1 LDEVGIQV
9 PFPHRLLLIRNADGG
24 PDEGAIAAFARLPVE
39 REGELGLGAH
49 GAANPANSGN
59 QSPKA

>member
-1 LDEVGIQV
+1 
-9 PFPHRLLLIRNADGG
+9 LLIRNADGG